1 MDPQIRSPFL
11 TWLATVGTGGIYLCY
26 WAWRVASE
34 LNSAE
39 GRTVLN
45 ADFWKWALIGL
56 LAASFVS
63 VLVMAHSGN
72 AIPVLGV
79 LALLFAFLVYV
90 QLSIG
95 NYIKAKDRQLNT
107 GASFSNAL
115 SFVLLWMVANTGVA
129 YMQAGI
135 NRVIAK
141 ERARSK

>member
-1 MDPQIRSPFL
+1 VSPQIRRPL
-11 TWLATVGTGGIYLCY
+11 VTWLLTVLTGGIYLCY

-39 GRTVLN
+39 GKKVLN
-45 ADFWKWALIGL
+45 TDFWVKALISL
-56 LAASFVS
+56 LVAVFVG
-63 VLVMAHSGN
+63 VLVTLYSGN
-72 AIPVLGV
+72 PIPFFAVAL
-79 LALLFAFLVYV
+79 LLFAFFVYV

-115 SFVLLWMVANTGVA
+115 SFVLLWMVANVGVA

-135 NRVIAK
+135 NRVITN
-141 ERARSK
+141 ERARS